1 MIRKTIPL
9 ILGCMLLLATVAS
22 CGKGDGASSGSDSI
36 TFSAKKRR
44 RHIFIQAQQWRNLQS
59 EREHR
64 TLYSRHI

>member
-36 TFSAKKRR
+36 TFSAKKTPT
-44 RHIFIQAQQWRNLQS
+44 HLHSSAAMAKFAK
-59 EREHR
+59 
-64 TLYSRHI
+64 